1 MTEDYVDS
9 AVGFKHILAF
19 LTNQEINM
27 LDYKGEYIYS
37 LLLHL
42 LLKIF

>member
-1 MTEDYVDS
+1 MMGDYVDS
-9 AVGFKHILAF
+9 AVGFKHLLTF

-27 LDYKGEYIYS
+27 FDYKVEYVYS

-42 LLKIF
+42 LLEIL